1 MRLPGGGGTPQRVS
15 LILQGH
21 TLASS
26 IPLDGAGA
34 EPGLFLVQ
42 GPCEVFG
49 ISATTGRPT
58 PDTDHHQNH
67 HHHTPGLERKYK
79 HQPFRFRV

>member
-1 MRLPGGGGTPQRVS
+1 MGGRDLNQWELVLLPGGGGTPRRVS
-15 LILQGH
+15 PILQGH

-26 IPLDGAGA
+26 IPLDGTGLTA

-49 ISATTGRPT
+49 ISASTAPAYTGLWP
-58 PDTDHHQNH
+58 PS
-67 HHHTPGLERKYK
+67 PPPLEKI
-79 HQPFRFRV
+79 